1 MQPAFKTLAKL
12 TSNQNFDVLTSKD
25 FSEYL
30 RGSSSDNTNITQK
43 FPNSQKDNYQKTD
56 KSSKN
61 IYRNKIFYQV
71 QNVSISSLLVV
82 KTRFVEWTKDQFW
95 DTIFRMSFSAVIIS
109 FIILFSIKFLAVWFN
124 IKRSD
129 IRSIMLVV
137 TPILFY
143 IAISFSVVL
152 SMNSDQ
158 LSTITSLF
166 AMLVILRVF
175 FKHPID
181 KIISLINLRID
192 KLIGKNRKVQQADLN
207 KSVENHEKT
216 NDK

>member
-1 MQPAFKTLAKL
+1 M
-12 TSNQNFDVLTSKD
+12 
-25 FSEYL
+25 
-30 RGSSSDNTNITQK
+30 NITQK

-56 KSSKN
+56 KPSKN

-82 KTRFVEWTKDQFW
+82 KTRFVEWTKDQ
-95 DTIFRMSFSAVIIS
+95 
-109 FIILFSIKFLAVWFN
+109 
-124 IKRSD
+124 
-129 IRSIMLVV
+129 
-137 TPILFY
+137 
-143 IAISFSVVL
+143 
-152 SMNSDQ
+152 

-175 FKHPID
+175 FKYPID